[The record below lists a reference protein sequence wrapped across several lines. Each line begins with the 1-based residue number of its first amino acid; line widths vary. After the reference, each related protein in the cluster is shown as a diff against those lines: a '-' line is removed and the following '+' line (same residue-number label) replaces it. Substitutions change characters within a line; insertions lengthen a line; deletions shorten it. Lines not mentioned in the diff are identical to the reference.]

1 MKIKM
6 ADGHRYAVTIATGAE
21 AKHAWRIGPRAK
33 KKCRRIR
40 FFRRRQFD

>member
-21 AKHAWRIGPRAK
+21 AKHPAPILPRAK
-33 KKCRRIR
+33 KKRRRIR